1 MEDGWAQGL
10 GDATFPSG
18 RKAQKRARRE
28 ASDTKVLAGK
38 VVAKLA
44 YINSVCESLLA
55 DAAYKRLP
63 KSAKSS
69 FAPAAKRV
77 KELMDEAQ
85 PKLSEELPEK
95 MPFDIAE
102 VNAVFSTAE
111 SAVATV
117 KSLMQ

>member
-18 RKAQKRARRE
+18 RKLQKKARRE

-63 KSAKSS
+63 RSAKTN
-69 FAPAAKRV
+69 FAPTAKRV
-77 KELMDEAQ
+77 KELIDEAQ
-85 PKLSEELPEK
+85 PKLTQELPEK
-95 MPFDIAE
+95 LSFDIAE
-102 VNAVFSTAE
+102 VNAVFSTAD
-111 SAVATV
+111 SAVASV
-117 KSLMQ
+117 KSTME